1 MDVGELG
8 DMSFVSDPGG
18 AAITPSAQNI
28 AAPSTTM
35 TTMLLKLVGLNRAQD
50 GLGLV
55 GRNGSTR

>member
-1 MDVGELG
+1 MEAWRTSLIRACLIVGRSILR
-8 DMSFVSDPGG
+8 V
-18 AAITPSAQNI
+18 

>member
-35 TTMLLKLVGLNRAQD
+35 TTMLLKLVSLNRAQD
-50 GLGLV
+50 GLGLA

>member
-18 AAITPSAQNI
+18 AAIAPSAQNI
-28 AAPSTTM
+28 AGVVPPM
-35 TTMLLKLVGLNRAQD
+35 HPPLLKLVSLNRAQD